1 MNTKIYNEQIT
12 NEIKK
17 IKMPIK
23 NKNGTL
29 VVFSAGSKKQKTINH
44 IGLARHRL
52 KVRDIKELPNIIQN
66 PKKVLKDK
74 KGKDKKIYVGN
85 RPGRERMSLALVT
98 RKRQN
103 CEEIITYYP
112 TKKY

>member
-1 MNTKIYNEQIT
+1 MNAKIYNEQII

-17 IKMPIK
+17 IKTPIL
-23 NKNGTL
+23 NKNGTP

-44 IGLARHRL
+44 IGLTRHRL
-52 KVRDIKELPNIIQN
+52 KVRDIRELPNIIKN
-66 PKKVLKDK
+66 PIKVLKDK
-74 KGKDKKIYVGN
+74 KGKDKKIYVGK
-85 RPGRERMSLALVT
+85 RPGKVKMSLALVT

-103 CEEIITYYP
+103 CEEIITFYP